1 MIKVEMLKNSTSQL
15 VGFRIEGHAGYA
27 KAGKDIVCAGVSTLA
42 INTINSIEAFT
53 ETKFNYFGNVEDGLM
68 MFTLVPPISSE
79 AELLLK
85 SFQLG
90 VKSIADEYG
99 KYVNCN

>member
-1 MIKVEMLKNSTSQL
+1 MIKVEMLKSSTNQL

-27 KAGKDIVCAGVSTLA
+27 KAGSDIVCAGVSTLA

-53 ETKFNYFGNVEDGLM
+53 ETKFNYSGNVESGSM
-68 MFTLVPPISSE
+68 IFTLVPPVSCE

-90 VKSIADEYG
+90 IKSISQDYG